1 MSMSSMKAGPAG
13 EEASILR
20 HPLVS
25 TLLWAWQKFNG
36 VPADQSQQDKSRGS
50 DSTLGKQAGGTGSPR
65 SGTKSDGDLG
75 LMWQEEY
82 GGHLDLYAEYFTE
95 LKKGQVGKKHTE
107 SLQNKENK
115 DTSGTD
121 TPNYSPF
128 ATPSPGNWGWY
139 IPITPP
145 REGMFGNTHS
155 PASKKGFKVVVAAQ
169 VKAPTSSPVSL
180 PSLPEKL

>member
-1 MSMSSMKAGPAG
+1 MKAPG
-13 EEASILR
+13 EEPSIMR

-36 VPADQSQQDKSRGS
+36 VTPGEGKGGEGNKKSS
-50 DSTLGKQAGGTGSPR
+50 SPR
-65 SGTKSDGDLG
+65 SSPKSGGELG

-95 LKKGQVGKKHTE
+95 LNTSQPAGQ
-107 SLQNKENK
+107 QNKENRES
-115 DTSGTD
+115 SGTI

-145 REGMFGNTHS
+145 REGMFGTTNS
-155 PASKKGFKVVVAAQ
+155 PGPGTGRISKPLKVVVASP
-169 VKAPTSSPVSL
+169 VTAPTSSLSPIQPAPTS
-180 PSLPEKL
+180 S